1 MKPVT
6 VNEIEFYVSNDGL
19 QTGLSQNGLA
29 LLCGIDEKSIR
40 KLLDKLN
47 SGSDFELI
55 ESLRHIPGKDLWY
68 VTDAQNNAKVVK
80 AEYAAKVIEYYAF
93 ESKASN
99 NTAKYSFRKFA
110 TMGIE
115 KWIKEITGYEEK
127 QLSTTD
133 DLLKQLLLKFD
144 GLEKETKELGTIR
157 GKTKTC
163 YIGLDNM
170 LDTLSEEENL
180 LPSETKEELE
190 KTYTLTE
197 WLREYKGI
205 NDLSSGK
212 KHSLAL
218 SISQTYNQLK
228 EEKPKRE
235 CRRSKDGKINNGVSV
250 YTLKDFWILEKSF
263 SLVML
268 TNKIK

>member
-1 MKPVT
+1 MNNTIKPVT
-6 VNEIEFYVSNDGL
+6 VEEIEFYVSNNGKD
-19 QTGLSQNGLA
+19 TGLSQRGLSR
-29 LLCGIDEKSIR
+29 LCGVSVSTIMELMNNLKVIGKTVPKELKDLQGKELWVI
-40 KLLDKLN
+40 
-47 SGSDFELI
+47 GDFE
-55 ESLRHIPGKDLWY
+55 
-68 VTDAQNNAKVVK
+68 NNAKVVK
-80 AEYAAKVIEYYAF
+80 SDFAAKIIEYYAF
-93 ESKASN
+93 NSKASN
-99 NTAKYSFRKFA
+99 DVAKHSLLKFA
-110 TMGIE
+110 SIGIDN
-115 KWIKEITGYEEK
+115 WIKNIVGYEEK

-133 DLLKQLLLKFD
+133 QLLKQLLLKFD
-144 GLEKETKELGTIR
+144 GLEKETKELRTIR

-205 NDLSSGK
+205 YDLSNGK

-218 SISQTYNQLK
+218 TISQTYNQLK

-235 CRRSKDGKINNGVSV
+235 VRRSKDGKINNGVSV

-268 TNKIK
+268 K